1 MIYQLGDLQVNFE
14 GSDHFIAESA
24 SVIGDVSIAEGC
36 SIWFGAVVRGD
47 DGPIRI
53 GARTNVQDGAVLHT
67 DPGLTLNIGQDV
79 TIGHQAM
86 LHGCEVGEGS
96 LIGIQSVVL
105 NRALIGKEC
114 LIGAKTLVPEG
125 MAIPDGVLVLGSP
138 AKIRR
143 ELTKEERQLLCKS
156 AGLYAQ
162 KAQKYRQTLSQQK
175 I

>member
-143 ELTKEERQLLCKS
+143 ELTKEERQLLRKS